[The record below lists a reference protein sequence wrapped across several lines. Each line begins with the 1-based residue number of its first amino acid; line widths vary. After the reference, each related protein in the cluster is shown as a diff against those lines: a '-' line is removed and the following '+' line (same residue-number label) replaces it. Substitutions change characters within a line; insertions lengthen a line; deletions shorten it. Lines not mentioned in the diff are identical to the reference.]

1 MSSFS
6 RKRKLNEDEDEDKLF
21 DRNVIVVC
29 TTHGEILNEE
39 FTIPKNINSVYKY
52 NLAAPDTCA
61 YVSGESYKDTTSSF
75 FFKYK
80 PEIVSS
86 KLRTNSHLS
95 KLKRIIKTAISTR
108 YHDIH
113 STEKRINLINFF
125 DQVVNSFQERYHLPP
140 NIRSNDP
147 DFEQTLISQERNEA
161 HSFFHF
167 RDGRRKMIN
176 KKYIISDPQRENS
189 FDLNWTITAL
199 NKNNVNID
207 LLRKTLEYKRR
218 RILHHGEMFVRT
230 SEILEYLESQGVEN
244 VIMFDLTCAIIPDNA
259 PLLLIKKA
267 NDIGYGGN
275 KNKKTNKSKN
285 KKTNKKTNK
294 NKKNK

>member
-1 MSSFS
+1 
-6 RKRKLNEDEDEDKLF
+6 LNE
-21 DRNVIVVC
+21 V
-29 TTHGEILNEE
+29 
-39 FTIPKNINSVYKY
+39 FTIPEEINSVYKY

-61 YVSGESYKDTTSSF
+61 IVSGESYEDTTSSIF
-75 FFKYK
+75 FEYK
-80 PEIVSS
+80 PEVVSS
-86 KLRTNSHLS
+86 KIRTNSHLS
-95 KLKRIIKTAISTR
+95 KLKRIIENAIRTK

-125 DQVVNSFQERYHLPP
+125 YQVVNSFQQGYYLGP
-140 NIRSNDP
+140 NRTNNP
-147 DFEQTLISQERNEA
+147 DFEKTLISQERNEA

-167 RDGRRKMIN
+167 RDGRRRMIN
-176 KKYIISDPQRENS
+176 KKYVISDPQRENS

-199 NKNNVNID
+199 NKNKVNID
-207 LLRKTLEYKRR
+207 LLRKTLEYKGRS
-218 RILHHGEMFVRT
+218 ISHHGEMFVKT

-285 KKTNKKTNK
+285 KKTNKSKNKKTNNKTNK
-294 NKKNK
+294 NKKKFTPLNI